1 MTPYQQLQDATRA
14 ERDWLL
20 ATPLLT
26 RALAGQ
32 VTREEYLA
40 FLGQAYHHVRFTVP
54 LMMACGSRL
63 PERLDW
69 LRDALVAY
77 IAEEHGHE
85 QWILDD
91 IRAAGGD
98 PDAATQ
104 AAPHPATRLLVAAV
118 RDAIAHGN
126 PVGFFG
132 MVQVLEGTS
141 TALATQAAERLQASL
156 DLPDDAVRYLTSHGS
171 LDIGH
176 LAFFEGLVN
185 RLTGEDLRAVIDT
198 ARLVYRLYGAMFRGI
213 EARCAGGS
221 ATRELAHV
229 LVP

>member
-1 MTPYQQLQDATRA
+1 MTPYQQLQEATRA

-20 ATPLLT
+20 TTPLLT
-26 RALAGQ
+26 RALTGE
-32 VTREEYLA
+32 VSRTEYLA

-54 LMMACGSRL
+54 LMMACGARL
-63 PERLDW
+63 PDRLGW
-69 LRDALVAY
+69 LRTALVEY
-77 IAEEHGHE
+77 IEEEHGHE

-98 PDAATQ
+98 PEAA
-104 AAPHPATRLLVAAV
+104 AGRAPEPATRLMVAAV
-118 RDAIAHGN
+118 RDEIAHGN

-156 DLPDDAVRYLTSHGS
+156 GLPDDAVRYLTSHGS

-185 RLTGEDLRAVIDT
+185 RLEAEDLVAVIDT
-198 ARLVYRLYGAMFRGI
+198 ARMVYRLYGAMFRGV

-221 ATRELAHV
+221 ATRELADA
-229 LVP
+229 LV

>member
-1 MTPYQQLQDATRA
+1 MTPYQQLQHATRE

-20 ATPLLT
+20 STPLLT
-26 RALAGQ
+26 RALAGR
-32 VTREEYLA
+32 VSRDEYLA

-54 LMMACGSRL
+54 LMMACGARL
-63 PERLDW
+63 PDRLEW
-69 LRDALVAY
+69 LRTALVEY
-77 IAEEHGHE
+77 IEEEHGHE

-98 PDAATQ
+98 AA
-104 AAPHPATRLLVAAV
+104 AAAARPADPATRLMVAAV
-118 RDAIAHGN
+118 RDEIEHGH

-156 DLPDDAVRYLTSHGS
+156 DLPDEAVRYLTSHGS

-185 RLTGEDLRAVIDT
+185 RLEEQDLAAVIDT
-198 ARLVYRLYGAMFRGI
+198 AKLVYRLYGAMFRGV
-213 EARCAGGS
+213 EARCTGGS
-221 ATRELAHV
+221 AARELSDA
-229 LVP
+229 LA

>member
-1 MTPYQQLQDATRA
+1 MTPYQHLQAATRA

-20 ATPLLT
+20 STPLLT
-26 RALAGQ
+26 RALAGE
-32 VTREEYLA
+32 VSRSEYLA

-54 LMMACGSRL
+54 LMMACGARL
-63 PERLDW
+63 PDRLGW
-69 LRDALVAY
+69 LRDALVEY
-77 IAEEHGHE
+77 IEEEHGHE

-98 PDAATQ
+98 PEAA
-104 AAPHPATRLLVAAV
+104 AARPADPATRLMVAAV
-118 RDAIAHGN
+118 RDEITHGN
-126 PVGFFG
+126 PVAFFG

-156 DLPDDAVRYLTSHGS
+156 GLPDDAVRYLTSHGS

-185 RLTGEDLRAVIDT
+185 RLEADDLAAVIDT
-198 ARLVYRLYGAMFRGI
+198 AKTVYRLYGAMFRGV

-221 ATRELAHV
+221 ATRELSDA
-229 LVP
+229 LA

>member
-1 MTPYQQLQDATRA
+1 MTPYQQLQEATRA

-20 ATPLLT
+20 TTPLLT
-26 RALAGQ
+26 RALTGE
-32 VTREEYLA
+32 VSRNEYLA

-54 LMMACGSRL
+54 LMMACGARL
-63 PERLDW
+63 PDRLGW
-69 LRDALVAY
+69 LRSALVEY
-77 IAEEHGHE
+77 IEEEHGHE

-98 PDAATQ
+98 PEAA
-104 AAPHPATRLLVAAV
+104 AGRAPEPATRLMVAAV
-118 RDAIAHGN
+118 RDEIAHGN

-156 DLPDDAVRYLTSHGS
+156 GLPDDAVRYLTSHGS

-185 RLTGEDLRAVIDT
+185 RLEAEDLVAVIDT
-198 ARLVYRLYGAMFRGI
+198 ARMVYHLYGAMFRGV

-221 ATRELAHV
+221 ATRELADA
-229 LVP
+229 LV

>member
-1 MTPYQQLQDATRA
+1 MTPYQHLQDATRA

-20 ATPLLT
+20 AAPLLT
-26 RALAGQ
+26 RALDGK
-32 VTREEYLA
+32 VSREEYLA

-54 LMMACGSRL
+54 LMMACGARL
-63 PERLDW
+63 PERLGW
-69 LRDALVAY
+69 LRSALVEY
-77 IAEEHGHE
+77 IDEEHGHE

-98 PDAATQ
+98 ADAA
-104 AAPHPATRLLVAAV
+104 AATPPAPATALMVSHV
-118 RDAIAHGN
+118 RDVIAHGN

-141 TALATQAAERLQASL
+141 TAIATRAAEGLQANL
-156 DLPDDAVRYLTSHGS
+156 GLPDDAVRYLTSHGS

-185 RLTGEDLRAVIDT
+185 RLDEAELAAVIDT
-198 ARLVYRLYGAMFRGI
+198 AKMVYRLYGAMFRGVT
-213 EARCAGGS
+213 ARCAGGD
-221 ATRELAHV
+221 ATRELADA
-229 LVP
+229 LD

>member
-1 MTPYQQLQDATRA
+1 MTPYQQLQEATRA

-20 ATPLLT
+20 TTPLLT
-26 RALAGQ
+26 RALTGE
-32 VTREEYLA
+32 VSRNEYLA

-54 LMMACGSRL
+54 LMMACGARL
-63 PERLDW
+63 PDRLGW
-69 LRDALVAY
+69 LRSALVEY
-77 IAEEHGHE
+77 IEEEHGHE

-98 PDAATQ
+98 PEAA
-104 AAPHPATRLLVAAV
+104 AARAPDPATRLMVAAV
-118 RDAIAHGN
+118 RDEIAHGK

-156 DLPDDAVRYLTSHGS
+156 GLPDDAVRYLTSHGS

-185 RLTGEDLRAVIDT
+185 RLEADDLAAVIDT
-198 ARLVYRLYGAMFRGI
+198 ARMVYRLYGAMFRGV
-213 EARCAGGS
+213 EAGCAGGS
-221 ATRELAHV
+221 ATRELADA
-229 LVP
+229 LV

>member
-1 MTPYQQLQDATRA
+1 MTPYQQLQHATRE

-26 RALAGQ
+26 RALEGR
-32 VTREEYLA
+32 VSRDEYLA

-54 LMMACGSRL
+54 LMMACGARL
-63 PERLDW
+63 PERLGW
-69 LRDALVAY
+69 LRSALVEY
-77 IAEEHGHE
+77 IEEEHGHE
-85 QWILDD
+85 RWILDD

-98 PDAATQ
+98 AEAA
-104 AAPHPATRLLVAAV
+104 AARPADSATRLMVAAV
-118 RDAIAHGN
+118 RDTIEHGN

-156 DLPDDAVRYLTSHGS
+156 GLPDDAVRYLTSHGS

-185 RLTGEDLRAVIDT
+185 RLEAQDLDAVIDT
-198 ARLVYRLYGAMFRGI
+198 ARLVYRLYGAMFRGV
-213 EARCAGGS
+213 EARCTGGS
-221 ATRELAHV
+221 AARELSDA
-229 LVP
+229 LV

>member
-1 MTPYQQLQDATRA
+1 MTPYQQLQHATRH
-14 ERDWLL
+14 EREWLL
-20 ATPLLT
+20 STPLLT

-32 VTREEYLA
+32 VSRDEYLA

-54 LMMACGSRL
+54 LMMACGAHL
-63 PERLDW
+63 PERLEW
-69 LRDALVAY
+69 LRGALVEY
-77 IAEEHGHE
+77 IEEEHGHE

-98 PDAATQ
+98 AVAA
-104 AAPHPATRLLVAAV
+104 AARPADPATRLMVAAV
-118 RDAIAHGN
+118 RDEIEHGH

-156 DLPDDAVRYLTSHGS
+156 SLPDEAVRYLTSHGS

-185 RLTGEDLRAVIDT
+185 RLEEQELAAVIDT
-198 ARLVYRLYGAMFRGI
+198 ARVVYRLYGAMFRGV
-213 EARCAGGS
+213 EARCAGGN
-221 ATRELAHV
+221 AARELIDA
-229 LVP
+229 LV

>member
-1 MTPYQQLQDATRA
+1 MTAYQHLQDATRA

-20 ATPLLT
+20 AAPLLT
-26 RALAGQ
+26 RALTGE
-32 VTREEYLA
+32 VSREEYLA

-54 LMMACGSRL
+54 LMMACGARL
-63 PERLDW
+63 PERLGW
-69 LRDALVAY
+69 LRSALVEY
-77 IAEEHGHE
+77 IEEEHGHE

-98 PDAATQ
+98 AEAAA
-104 AAPHPATRLLVAAV
+104 AAPPAPATTLMVSHV
-118 RDAIAHGN
+118 RDVIAHGN

-141 TALATQAAERLQASL
+141 TAIATRAAEGLQASL
-156 DLPDDAVRYLTSHGS
+156 GLPDDAVRYLTSHGS

-185 RLTGEDLRAVIDT
+185 RLDEEDLAAVIDT
-198 ARLVYRLYGAMFRGI
+198 AKMVYRLYGAMFRGVT
-213 EARCAGGS
+213 AQCAGGD
-221 ATRELAHV
+221 ATRELADA
-229 LVP
+229 LV

>member
-1 MTPYQQLQDATRA
+1 MTPYEHLQAATRA

-20 ATPLLT
+20 STPLLT
-26 RALAGQ
+26 RALAGA
-32 VTREEYLA
+32 VNRSEYLA

-54 LMMACGSRL
+54 LMMACGARL
-63 PERLDW
+63 PDRLGW
-69 LRDALVAY
+69 LRDALVEY
-77 IAEEHGHE
+77 IEEEHGHE
-85 QWILDD
+85 VWILDD

-98 PDAATQ
+98 PEAA
-104 AAPHPATRLLVAAV
+104 AARPADPATRLMVAAV
-118 RDAIAHGN
+118 RDEIAHGN
-126 PVGFFG
+126 PAAFFG

-156 DLPDDAVRYLTSHGS
+156 GLPDDAVRYLTSHGS

-185 RLTGEDLRAVIDT
+185 RLEADDLAAVIDT
-198 ARLVYRLYGAMFRGI
+198 AKTVYRLYGAMFRGV

-221 ATRELAHV
+221 ATRELSDA
-229 LVP
+229 LA